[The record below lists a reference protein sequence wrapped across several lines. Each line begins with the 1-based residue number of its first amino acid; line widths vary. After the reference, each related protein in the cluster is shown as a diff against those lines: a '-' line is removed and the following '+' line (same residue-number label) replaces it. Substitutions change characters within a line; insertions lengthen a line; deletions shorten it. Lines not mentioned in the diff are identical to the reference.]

1 MMSAEKMLPQII
13 KNMGVKLLLDKAHVP
28 GIRFFET
35 YRKEGG
41 YQAVEK
47 ALKQMDPA
55 AIVEEVKKSGV
66 RGRGGAGFPAG
77 MKWSFIAKP
86 EGVPRHLVCNADES
100 EPGTFKDRYLMEF
113 LPHLLIEGLIISSFA
128 LGSNDTYIYIR
139 GEYAWIVDILEQAID
154 EAKANGFLGKNIL
167 GTGFDC
173 EIYVQRG
180 AGAYICGEETAL
192 IESLEGKR
200 GNPRIKPPF
209 PAIEGLWKRPTVVNN
224 VETLAAVVPIIK
236 MGGDEYAKIG
246 VGRSTGTKLISACGN
261 INKPGVYEIEM
272 TLSVE
277 EFLYSDEYCGGIAN
291 GKRLKAC
298 IPGGSSVPI
307 LPANL
312 LLKTAKGE
320 TRLMNYES
328 LSDGGFATGSM
339 MGSGGFIVLDED
351 QCIVKNTYTLARF
364 YRHESCGQCSPCR
377 EGTGWME
384 KILKNIDTGK
394 GKMSDIELLWD
405 IQRKIEGNTI
415 CPLGDAAAWPVAAA
429 IRHFRDEFEWHVNHP
444 EEAQKRN
451 YGLAHY
457 ADPIHVPA

>member
-1 MMSAEKMLPQII
+1 MAKKILLEKAL
-13 KNMGVKLLLDKAHVP
+13 VE
-28 GIRFFET
+28 GIRYFDV
-35 YRKEGG
+35 YRREGG

-47 ALKQMDPA
+47 ALKMAPNDV
-55 AIVEEVKKSGV
+55 VEEVKKSGL
-66 RGRGGAGFPAG
+66 RGRGGAGFATG
-77 MKWSFIAKP
+77 LKWSFLAKP
-86 EGVPRHLVCNADES
+86 EGVPRYLVCNADES

-113 LPHLLIEGLIISSFA
+113 IPHLLIEGLVVASYA
-128 LGSNDTYIYIR
+128 LGSNRTYIYIR
-139 GEYAWIVDILEQAID
+139 GEYAWIVAILEQAIA
-154 EAKANGFLGKNIL
+154 EAKQNGFLGKNIL

-209 PAIEGLWKRPTVVNN
+209 PAIKGLWGCPTVVNN
-224 VETLAAVVPIIK
+224 VETLAAVVPI
-236 MGGDEYAKIG
+236 MNLGGEEYAKIG

-261 INKPGVYEIEM
+261 INKPGVYEIDM
-272 TLSVE
+272 TISVE
-277 EFLYSDEYCGGIAN
+277 EFIYSDEYCGGIAN

-320 TRLMNYES
+320 TRYMNYES

-351 QCIVKNTYTLARF
+351 QCVVRHTLTLARF

-384 KILKNIDTGK
+384 KILQKIENGDGVKTDID
-394 GKMSDIELLWD
+394 LLWD

-429 IRHFRDEFEWHVNHP
+429 IRHFRDEFEWHVNNR
-444 EEAQKRN
+444 ELCRKQN

-457 ADPIHVPA
+457 ADEIHVPA

>member
-1 MMSAEKMLPQII
+1 
-13 KNMGVKLLLDKAHVP
+13 MGRKVLIDKVNIE
-28 GIRFFET
+28 GIRFYDV
-35 YRKEGG
+35 YRKNGG
-41 YQAVEK
+41 YASVEK
-47 ALKQMDPA
+47 ALKMPPA
-55 AIVEEVKKSGV
+55 DVVEEVKKSGL
-66 RGRGGAGFPAG
+66 RGRGGAGFPTG

-100 EPGTFKDRYLMEF
+100 EPGMFKDRYLMEF
-113 LPHLLIEGLIISSFA
+113 IPHLLIEGLVVSSYA
-128 LGSNDTYIYIR
+128 LGSNVTYIYIR
-139 GEYAWIVDILEQAID
+139 GEYAWIVDILEQAIA
-154 EAKANGFLGKNIL
+154 EAKNNGFLGKNIL

-192 IESLEGKR
+192 LESLEGKR

-209 PAIEGLWKRPTVVNN
+209 PAVKGVWDRPTVVNN
-224 VETLAAVVPIIK
+224 VETLAAVVPIINL
-236 MGGDEYAKIG
+236 GGEEYAKIG
-246 VGRSTGTKLISACGN
+246 VGKSTGTKLISACGN
-261 INKPGVYEIEM
+261 INKPGVYEIDM
-272 TLSVE
+272 TISVE
-277 EFLYSDEYCGGIAN
+277 EFVYSDEYCGGIPK

-312 LLKTAKGE
+312 LFKTAKGDQRMM
-320 TRLMNYES
+320 TYES

-339 MGSGGFIVLDED
+339 MGSGGFIVFDED
-351 QCIVKNTYTLARF
+351 QCVVRHTYTLARF

-384 KILKNIDTGK
+384 KILKNIETGK
-394 GKMSDIELLWD
+394 GKISDIDLLWD

-429 IRHFRDEFEWHVNHP
+429 IRHFRDEFEWHVLNP
-444 EEAQKRN
+444 EESQRRN
-451 YGLAHY
+451 FGLAHY
-457 ADPIHVPA
+457 ADARPVPVAG

>member
-1 MMSAEKMLPQII
+1 
-13 KNMGVKLLLDKAHVP
+13 MGRKLLLEKAHIE
-28 GIRFFET
+28 GIRFYET
-35 YRKEGG
+35 YRREGG
-41 YQAVEK
+41 YRSVEK
-47 ALKQMDPA
+47 ALKTMSPDQVTD
-55 AIVEEVKKSGV
+55 EVKKSGL

-77 MKWSFIAKP
+77 MKWGFLAKP
-86 EGVPRHLVCNADES
+86 EGIPRHLVCNADES

-113 LPHLLIEGLIISSFA
+113 IPHLLIEGLIVGSYA
-128 LGSNDTYIYIR
+128 LGSNHTYIYIR
-139 GEYAWIVDILEQAID
+139 GEYAWIVDILEQAIT
-154 EAKANGFLGKNIL
+154 EAKNNGWLGKNIL
-167 GTGFDC
+167 GSGFDC

-192 IESLEGKR
+192 LESLEGKR

-209 PAIEGLWKRPTVVNN
+209 PAVKGLWDRPTVVNN
-224 VETLAAVVPIIK
+224 VETLAAVVPIINE
-236 MGGDEYAKIG
+236 GGEEYAKIG
-246 VGRSTGTKLISACGN
+246 IGKSTGTKLISACGN
-261 INKPGVYEIEM
+261 IKNPGVYEIDM
-272 TLSVE
+272 MISVE
-277 EFLYSDEYCGGIAN
+277 EFLYSDEYCGGMAH

-320 TRLMNYES
+320 TRMMTYES
-328 LSDGGFATGSM
+328 LADGGFATGSM

-351 QCIVKNTYTLARF
+351 QCVVRNTFTLARF

-384 KILKNIDTGK
+384 KILHNIEYGK
-394 GKMSDIELLWD
+394 GRMKDIDLLWE

-429 IRHFRDEFEWHVNHP
+429 IRHFRDEFEWHVNNP
-444 EEAQKRN
+444 ELSQQRN
-451 YGLAHY
+451 FGLAHY
-457 ADPIHVPA
+457 ADPREVLVS